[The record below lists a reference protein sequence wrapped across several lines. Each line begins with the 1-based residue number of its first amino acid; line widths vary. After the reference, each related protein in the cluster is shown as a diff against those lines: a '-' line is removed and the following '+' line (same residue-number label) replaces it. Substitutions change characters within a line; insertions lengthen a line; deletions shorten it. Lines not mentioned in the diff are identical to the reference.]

1 MIKKSEI
8 ICFILSIIMA
18 NVIINFEGMF
28 VSSVSGQSSEKESE
42 GSIVMNDPK
51 LKAELIVSGLEF
63 PTSIAFIDKNDF
75 LIIEKETGLVKRVT
89 DGKILEPLLQL
100 TVSGK
105 DERGLLGID
114 IDKKQYPGFE
124 VIYVY
129 LSYVECE
136 SKESC
141 ENKVVRYELD
151 NENNKLIYPKE
162 IFSIKS
168 FPDDSHVGGVVKV
181 GPDHNVYVTVGDFT
195 CTDCPPFETLAENF
209 ENSIPPDGRAS
220 ILRMSPDGEP
230 VDNGIIG
237 KEPPLNLYFA
247 YGVRNSF
254 GIDFDPLTGYLW
266 DTENGPDYGD
276 EINLVEPGFNS
287 GALKIFGKSESN
299 SNSNYEFDN
308 VVQSSTEGP
317 DGLVTF
323 NGTGRYSEPELS
335 WQDTVA
341 PTSVTF
347 LDSNTLGNNYRN
359 DMFVSTA
366 GGGKIYNFD
375 LSQDRKQ
382 LVLKNELSDKVV
394 NSNVEEDSITFA
406 EGFTMITDL
415 EVNPY
420 DGSLYVVSPVDGDSA
435 AGSVYKIVS
444 TSPPEPIQDPVS
456 PNNII
461 QDPASPNNIIQ
472 DPASPNNIIQD
483 PASPENTIKFPSGI
497 ESMQGDQLKNI
508 EDKNTTN
515 NDTNSNDLSMC
526 NKLKSFDKVLSDTWI
541 ERKITD
547 EQVMYL
553 GQQVKELMVEA
564 GCIN

>member
-8 ICFILSIIMA
+8 MCFILSIIMA
-18 NVIINFEGMF
+18 NVIINFDGMF

-42 GSIVMNDPK
+42 GSIVINDPK

-63 PTSIAFIDKNDF
+63 PTSIAFLDKNDF

-124 VIYVY
+124 LIYVY

-151 NENNKLIYPKE
+151 NKNNKLIYPKE

-195 CTDCPPFETLAENF
+195 CTDCPPFKTLAENF
-209 ENSIPPDGRAS
+209 ENSIPPDGRAG

-308 VVQSSTEGP
+308 VVQSSTEGS

-382 LVLKNELSDKVV
+382 LVLENELSDKVV
-394 NSNVEEDSITFA
+394 DSNVEEDSITFA

-444 TSPPEPIQDPVS
+444 TSPPEPIQDP
-456 PNNII
+456 
-461 QDPASPNNIIQ
+461 
-472 DPASPNNIIQD
+472 ASPNNIIQD

-497 ESMQGDQLKNI
+497 ESRQGDQLKNI
-508 EDKNTTN
+508 EDKNTTNN

-526 NKLKSFDKVLSDTWI
+526 NKLKSFDKVLWDTWI

>member
-8 ICFILSIIMA
+8 MCFVLSIIMA
-18 NVIINFEGMF
+18 NVIINFDGMF

-42 GSIVMNDPK
+42 GSIVINDPK

-63 PTSIAFIDKNDF
+63 PTSIAFLDKNDF

-162 IFSIKS
+162 IFSVKS

-195 CTDCPPFETLAENF
+195 CTDCPPFKTLAENF
-209 ENSIPPDGRAS
+209 ENSIPPDGRAG
-220 ILRMSPDGEP
+220 ILRMSPEGEP

-237 KEPPLNLYFA
+237 KESPLNLYFA

-308 VVQSSTEGP
+308 VVQSNTKGP

-323 NGTGRYSEPELS
+323 NGTGRYSEPELT

-394 NSNVEEDSITFA
+394 DSNVEEDSITFA

-420 DGSLYVVSPVDGDSA
+420 DGSLYVVSPVDGYSA

-444 TSPPEPIQDPVS
+444 TSPPEPIQDPTS
-456 PNNII
+456 PNNIN
-461 QDPASPNNIIQ
+461 QDSG
-472 DPASPNNIIQD
+472 
-483 PASPENTIKFPSGI
+483 SPENTIKFPSGI
-497 ESMQGDQLKNI
+497 ESRQGNQLKNI

-564 GCIN
+564 GCVN

>member
-1 MIKKSEI
+1 MIKKREI

-18 NVIINFEGMF
+18 SVIINFDGMF

-42 GSIVMNDPK
+42 GSIVFNDPN
-51 LKAELIVSGLEF
+51 LKAELVVSGLQF
-63 PTSIAFIDKNDF
+63 PTTMAFIDKNDF
-75 LIIEKETGLVKRVT
+75 LILEKETGLVKRVT
-89 DGKILEPLLQL
+89 DGKILEPLLKL

-114 IDKKQYPGFE
+114 IDKKQYSGIDI
-124 VIYVY
+124 IYVY
-129 LSYVECE
+129 LSYVECAT
-136 SKESC
+136 KESC
-141 ENKVVRYELD
+141 ESKVVRYELD
-151 NENNKLIYPKE
+151 NENNKLIFPKE
-162 IFSIKS
+162 IFSVKS
-168 FPDDSHVGGVVKV
+168 FPDDSHVGGIVKV

-209 ENSIPPDGRAS
+209 EDSIPPDGRAG
-220 ILRMSPDGEP
+220 IMRISPDGDP
-230 VDNGIIG
+230 VDNGILG
-237 KEPPLNLYFA
+237 KEYPVNLYFA

-254 GIDFDPLTGYLW
+254 GLDFDPLTGYLW

-299 SNSNYEFDN
+299 SNYEFDN
-308 VVQSSTEGP
+308 VVQSNTEEGP
-317 DGLVTF
+317 EGLVTF
-323 NGTGRYSEPELS
+323 NGSGRYSEPELT

-341 PTSVTF
+341 PTAVSF
-347 LDSNTLGNNYRN
+347 LDSNTLGNNYQN
-359 DMFVSTA
+359 DMFVATA

-382 LVLKNELSDKVV
+382 LVLKDTLADKIVDSDT
-394 NSNVEEDSITFA
+394 EEESITFA

-415 EVNPY
+415 EMNPY
-420 DGSLYVVSPVDGDSA
+420 DGHLYVVSPIDGDSA

-444 TSPPEPIQDPVS
+444 TSPPPPPEPIQTPFSPDRIQDPAS
-456 PNNII
+456 PDII
-461 QDPASPNNIIQ
+461 QDPASP
-472 DPASPNNIIQD
+472 DDS
-483 PASPENTIKFPSGI
+483 IKIPSGI
-497 ESMQGDQLKNI
+497 ESTQGDKLKNI
-508 EDKNTTN
+508 EENNN
-515 NDTNSNDLSMC
+515 NDNDVSIC
-526 NKLKSFDKVLSDTWI
+526 NKLKSYDDILTDTWI
-541 ERKITD
+541 QQKITD

>member
-1 MIKKSEI
+1 MIKKREI
-8 ICFILSIIMA
+8 ICFILSILMS
-18 NVIINFEGMF
+18 NVIIINFDGMF
-28 VSSVSGQSSEKESE
+28 VSNVSGQPSSEKDSE
-42 GSIVMNDPK
+42 GSIVFKDPK
-51 LKAELIVSGLEF
+51 LKAELVVSGLEF

-75 LIIEKETGLVKRVT
+75 LIVEKETGMVKRVT

-114 IDKKQYPGFE
+114 IDKKQYPGFN

-151 NENNKLIYPKE
+151 DKNNKLISPKE
-162 IFSIKS
+162 IFSVKS

-209 ENSIPPDGRAS
+209 ENSIPPDGRAG
-220 ILRMSPDGEP
+220 IMRISPDGDP

-237 KEPPLNLYFA
+237 KEYPLNLYYA

-254 GIDFDPLTGYLW
+254 GISFDPLTGHLW
-266 DTENGPDYGD
+266 DSENGPDYGD

-299 SNSNYEFDN
+299 SNSNYKFDN
-308 VVQSSTEGP
+308 VVQSSTEVP
-317 DGLVTF
+317 EGLVTF
-323 NGTGRYSEPELS
+323 NGTGTYSDPELT

-341 PTSVTF
+341 PTAVTF
-347 LDSNTLGNNYRN
+347 LDSNTLGNNYRY

-366 GGGKIYNFD
+366 GEGKIYNFD
-375 LSQDRKQ
+375 LTQDRKQ
-382 LVLKNELSDKVV
+382 LVLKDVLADKIVDS
-394 NSNVEEDSITFA
+394 NSEEDSITFA
-406 EGFTMITDL
+406 EGFTMVTDL
-415 EVNPY
+415 EMNPY
-420 DGSLYVVSPVDGDSA
+420 DGYLYAVSPVDGDSA

-444 TSPPEPIQDPVS
+444 TSPPEPIQDP
-456 PNNII
+456 
-461 QDPASPNNIIQ
+461 ASP
-472 DPASPNNIIQD
+472 NIIQD
-483 PASPENTIKFPSGI
+483 PASPENTIQFPLEVESG
-497 ESMQGDQLKNI
+497 QGDQLKNI
-508 EDKNTTN
+508 LNQNTTKNQNTTN
-515 NDTNSNDLSMC
+515 NNNNNDLIIC
-526 NKLKSFDKVLSDTWI
+526 DKLKSFDNDLSDTWI
-541 ERKITD
+541 DKKITD

-564 GCIN
+564 GCIK

>member
-1 MIKKSEI
+1 M
-8 ICFILSIIMA
+8 
-18 NVIINFEGMF
+18 
-28 VSSVSGQSSEKESE
+28 
-42 GSIVMNDPK
+42 
-51 LKAELIVSGLEF
+51 
-63 PTSIAFIDKNDF
+63 
-75 LIIEKETGLVKRVT
+75 
-89 DGKILEPLLQL
+89 
-100 TVSGK
+100 
-105 DERGLLGID
+105 
-114 IDKKQYPGFE
+114 
-124 VIYVY
+124 
-129 LSYVECE
+129 
-136 SKESC
+136 
-141 ENKVVRYELD
+141 
-151 NENNKLIYPKE
+151 
-162 IFSIKS
+162 
-168 FPDDSHVGGVVKV
+168 
-181 GPDHNVYVTVGDFT
+181 
-195 CTDCPPFETLAENF
+195 
-209 ENSIPPDGRAS
+209 
-220 ILRMSPDGEP
+220 
-230 VDNGIIG
+230 
-237 KEPPLNLYFA
+237 
-247 YGVRNSF
+247 
-254 GIDFDPLTGYLW
+254 
-266 DTENGPDYGD
+266 
-276 EINLVEPGFNS
+276 
-287 GALKIFGKSESN
+287 
-299 SNSNYEFDN
+299 
-308 VVQSSTEGP
+308 
-317 DGLVTF
+317 VTF

-335 WQDTVA
+335 WQNTVA

-394 NSNVEEDSITFA
+394 DSNVEEDSITFA

-444 TSPPEPIQDPVS
+444 TSPPEPIQDP
-456 PNNII
+456 
-461 QDPASPNNIIQ
+461 
-472 DPASPNNIIQD
+472 ASPNNIIQD

-497 ESMQGDQLKNI
+497 ESRQGDQLKNI

-515 NDTNSNDLSMC
+515 NDTNNNDLSIC

>member
-1 MIKKSEI
+1 MIIKREI
-8 ICFILSIIMA
+8 MCFILSILMA
-18 NVIINFEGMF
+18 NVIITFDGMF
-28 VSSVSGQSSEKESE
+28 VSSVSGQSSEKESP
-42 GSIVMNDPK
+42 GSIVLNDPK
-51 LKAELIVSGLEF
+51 LKAELVVSGLEF

-75 LIIEKETGLVKRVT
+75 LIVEKETGLVKRVT

-114 IDKKQYPGFE
+114 IDKKQYSGFE

-129 LSYVECE
+129 LSYVECV

-141 ENKVVRYELD
+141 ESKVVRYELD

-162 IFSIKS
+162 IFSVNS

-209 ENSIPPDGRAS
+209 ENSIPPDGRAG
-220 ILRMSPDGEP
+220 IMRISPDGDP
-230 VDNGIIG
+230 VDNGTIG
-237 KEPPLNLYFA
+237 KEHPLNLYFA
-247 YGVRNSF
+247 YGIRNSF
-254 GIDFDPLTGYLW
+254 GIDFDPLTGNLW

-299 SNSNYEFDN
+299 SNSNSNYEFDN

-317 DGLVTF
+317 NGLVTF
-323 NGTGRYSEPELS
+323 NGTGRYSEPELT

-341 PTSVTF
+341 PTSVAF
-347 LDSNTLGNNYRN
+347 LDSNTLGNNYRY

-375 LSQDRKQ
+375 LSKDRKE
-382 LVLKNELSDKVV
+382 LVLKDALADKIVD
-394 NSNVEEDSITFA
+394 SNVEEDSIT
-406 EGFTMITDL
+406 
-415 EVNPY
+415 P
-420 DGSLYVVSPVDGDSA
+420 
-435 AGSVYKIVS
+435 
-444 TSPPEPIQDPVS
+444 
-456 PNNII
+456 NII
-461 QDPASPNNIIQ
+461 QDPV
-472 DPASPNNIIQD
+472 
-483 PASPENTIKFPSGI
+483 SPENTIKFPSGI
-497 ESMQGDQLKNI
+497 ESKQGDQPKNI
-508 EDKNTTN
+508 EETITKNN
-515 NDTNSNDLSMC
+515 HSDLSIC

-553 GQQVKELMVEA
+553 GQQVKELMVET
-564 GCIN
+564 GCIK

>member
-8 ICFILSIIMA
+8 MCFVLSIIMA
-18 NVIINFEGMF
+18 NVIINFDGMF

-42 GSIVMNDPK
+42 GSIVINDPK

-63 PTSIAFIDKNDF
+63 PTSIAFLDKNDF

-151 NENNKLIYPKE
+151 NENNKLISPKE

-195 CTDCPPFETLAENF
+195 CTDCPPFKTLAENF
-209 ENSIPPDGRAS
+209 ENSIPPDGRAG

-308 VVQSSTEGP
+308 VVQSSTKGS

-382 LVLKNELSDKVV
+382 LVLENELSDKVV
-394 NSNVEEDSITFA
+394 DSNVEEDSITFA

-444 TSPPEPIQDPVS
+444 TSPPEPIQDP
-456 PNNII
+456 
-461 QDPASPNNIIQ
+461 AS
-472 DPASPNNIIQD
+472 SNNIIQD

-497 ESMQGDQLKNI
+497 ESRQGDQLENI
-508 EDKNTTN
+508 EDKNTTNN

-526 NKLKSFDKVLSDTWI
+526 NKLKSFDKVLWDTWI

>member
-8 ICFILSIIMA
+8 MCFILSIFMA
-18 NVIINFEGMF
+18 NVIINFDGMF
-28 VSSVSGQSSEKESE
+28 VSSVSGQPSEKESE
-42 GSIVMNDPK
+42 GSIVINDPK

-75 LIIEKETGLVKRVT
+75 LIIEKETGLLKRVT

-100 TVSGK
+100 TVSGS

-114 IDKKQYPGFE
+114 IDKKQYTEGLE
-124 VIYVY
+124 VMYVY
-129 LSYVECE
+129 LYFVECE
-136 SKESC
+136 SKETC

-151 NENNKLIYPKE
+151 NQNNKLIYPKE
-162 IFSIKS
+162 IFSVKS
-168 FPDDSHVGGVVKV
+168 FPDDAHVGGIVKV
-181 GPDHNVYVTVGDFT
+181 GPDHNVYVTVGDFA

-209 ENSIPPDGRAS
+209 ENGVAPDGRAG
-220 ILRMSPDGEP
+220 ILRMSPEGEP

-237 KEPPLNLYFA
+237 KEHPINLYFA

-394 NSNVEEDSITFA
+394 DSNVEEDSITFA

-444 TSPPEPIQDPVS
+444 TSPPEPIQDP
-456 PNNII
+456 
-461 QDPASPNNIIQ
+461 
-472 DPASPNNIIQD
+472 ASPNNIIQD
-483 PASPENTIKFPSGI
+483 PASPENTITFPSGI
-497 ESMQGDQLKNI
+497 ESRQGDQLKNI

-515 NDTNSNDLSMC
+515 NDTNNNDLSMC

-541 ERKITD
+541 EREITD

>member
-1 MIKKSEI
+1 
-8 ICFILSIIMA
+8 
-18 NVIINFEGMF
+18 
-28 VSSVSGQSSEKESE
+28 
-42 GSIVMNDPK
+42 
-51 LKAELIVSGLEF
+51 
-63 PTSIAFIDKNDF
+63 
-75 LIIEKETGLVKRVT
+75 
-89 DGKILEPLLQL
+89 LQL

-151 NENNKLIYPKE
+151 NENNKLISPKE

-195 CTDCPPFETLAENF
+195 CTDCPPFKTLAENF
-209 ENSIPPDGRAS
+209 ENSIPPDGRAG

-308 VVQSSTEGP
+308 VVQSSTEGS

-382 LVLKNELSDKVV
+382 LVLENELSDKVV
-394 NSNVEEDSITFA
+394 DSNVEEDSITFA

-444 TSPPEPIQDPVS
+444 TSPPEPIQDP
-456 PNNII
+456 
-461 QDPASPNNIIQ
+461 AS
-472 DPASPNNIIQD
+472 SNNIIQD

-497 ESMQGDQLKNI
+497 ESRQGDQLKNI

>member
-1 MIKKSEI
+1 MIKKREI
-8 ICFILSIIMA
+8 MCFILSIIMA
-18 NVIINFEGMF
+18 NVIINFDGMF

-42 GSIVMNDPK
+42 GSIVINDPK

-100 TVSGK
+100 TVSGN

-114 IDKKQYPGFE
+114 IDKKQYTAGFE

-141 ENKVVRYELD
+141 ESKVVRYELD

-168 FPDDSHVGGVVKV
+168 FPDDSHVGGIVKV

-209 ENSIPPDGRAS
+209 ENGVPPDGRAG
-220 ILRMSPDGEP
+220 ILRMSPEGEP

-394 NSNVEEDSITFA
+394 DSNVEEDSITFA

-444 TSPPEPIQDPVS
+444 TSPPEPTQNLS
-456 PNNII
+456 
-461 QDPASPNNIIQ
+461 
-472 DPASPNNIIQD
+472 SPNNIIQD

-497 ESMQGDQLKNI
+497 ESRQGNQLKNI
-508 EDKNTTN
+508 QDKNTTN
-515 NDTNSNDLSMC
+515 NDTNNNDLSMC

>member
-1 MIKKSEI
+1 MIKNREI
-8 ICFILSIIMA
+8 MCFILSIIMA
-18 NVIINFEGMF
+18 NVIINFDGMF

-42 GSIVMNDPK
+42 GSIVINDPK

-75 LIIEKETGLVKRVT
+75 LIIEKETGLLKRVT

-141 ENKVVRYELD
+141 ESKVVRYELD

-209 ENSIPPDGRAS
+209 ENSIPPDGRAG

-237 KEPPLNLYFA
+237 KEHPLNLYFA
-247 YGVRNSF
+247 YGIRNSF

-382 LVLKNELSDKVV
+382 LALKNELSDKVV
-394 NSNVEEDSITFA
+394 DSDVEEDSITFA

-420 DGSLYVVSPVDGDSA
+420 DGSLYVVSPVEGDSA

-444 TSPPEPIQDPVS
+444 TSPPEPT
-456 PNNII
+456 

-472 DPASPNNIIQD
+472 DPG
-483 PASPENTIKFPSGI
+483 SPENTITFPSGI
-497 ESMQGDQLKNI
+497 ESRQGDQLKNI

-515 NDTNSNDLSMC
+515 NVTNNNDLSIC
-526 NKLKSFDKVLSDTWI
+526 NKLKSFDKALSDTWI

>member
-8 ICFILSIIMA
+8 MCFVLSIIMA
-18 NVIINFEGMF
+18 NVIINFDGMF
-28 VSSVSGQSSEKESE
+28 VSSVSGQSSENESE
-42 GSIVMNDPK
+42 GSIVINDPK

-63 PTSIAFIDKNDF
+63 PTSIAFLDKNDF

-114 IDKKQYPGFE
+114 IDKKQYSGFE

-195 CTDCPPFETLAENF
+195 CTDCPPFKTLAENF
-209 ENSIPPDGRAS
+209 ENSIPPDGRAG

-276 EINLVEPGFNS
+276 EINLVEQGFNS

-394 NSNVEEDSITFA
+394 DSNVEEDSITFA

-435 AGSVYKIVS
+435 AGSVYKMVS
-444 TSPPEPIQDPVS
+444 TSPPEPIQDP
-456 PNNII
+456 
-461 QDPASPNNIIQ
+461 ASPNIIQ

-497 ESMQGDQLKNI
+497 ESRQEDQLKNI
-508 EDKNTTN
+508 ENKNTTN

>member
-8 ICFILSIIMA
+8 MCFILSIIMA
-18 NVIINFEGMF
+18 NVIINFDGMV
-28 VSSVSGQSSEKESE
+28 VSSVSGQSSEKVSE

-63 PTSIAFIDKNDF
+63 PTSIAFLDKNDF

-89 DGKILEPLLQL
+89 DGKTLEPLLQL

-141 ENKVVRYELD
+141 ESKVVRYELD

-209 ENSIPPDGRAS
+209 ENSIPPDGRAG

-230 VDNGIIG
+230 VDNGILG

-317 DGLVTF
+317 EGLVTF

-382 LVLKNELSDKVV
+382 LVLKNELSDKVID
-394 NSNVEEDSITFA
+394 SNVEEDSITFA

-435 AGSVYKIVS
+435 SGSVYKIVS
-444 TSPPEPIQDPVS
+444 TSPPEPIQDP
-456 PNNII
+456 
-461 QDPASPNNIIQ
+461 ASPNIIQ

-497 ESMQGDQLKNI
+497 ESRQGDQLKNI

-515 NDTNSNDLSMC
+515 NDTNNNDLSMC

>member
-1 MIKKSEI
+1 MIKKREI
-8 ICFILSIIMA
+8 IYFVLSILMA
-18 NVIINFEGMF
+18 NVIINFDGIF
-28 VSSVSGQSSEKESE
+28 VSNVSGQSSEKDTE
-42 GSIVMNDPK
+42 GSSIVFKDPK
-51 LKAELIVSGLEF
+51 LKAELVVSGLEF

-75 LIIEKETGLVKRVT
+75 LVVEKETGLVKRVT
-89 DGKILEPLLQL
+89 NGKISEPLLQL

-114 IDKKQYPGFE
+114 IDKKQYSGGLN

-136 SKESC
+136 SKEAC
-141 ENKVVRYELD
+141 ENKIVRYELD
-151 NENNKLIYPKE
+151 DKNNKLIYPKE

-168 FPDDSHVGGVVKV
+168 FPDDSHVGGVVRV
-181 GPDHNVYVTVGDFT
+181 GPDHNVYVTVGDFHGT
-195 CTDCPPFETLAENF
+195 KFTPVYETQAQNF
-209 ENSIPPDGRAS
+209 ENGVSPDGRAG
-220 ILRMSPDGEP
+220 ILRISSDGNP
-230 VDNGIIG
+230 IDNGILG
-237 KEPPLNLYFA
+237 QKYPLNLYFA
-247 YGVRNSF
+247 YGIKNSF

-287 GALKIFGKSESN
+287 GALKIFGKSESG
-299 SNSNYEFDN
+299 SNSNYKFDN
-308 VVQSSTEGP
+308 VVQSITEEP
-317 DGLVTF
+317 NGLVTF

-394 NSNVEEDSITFA
+394 DSNVEEDSITFA

-420 DGSLYVVSPVDGDSA
+420 DGSLYVVSPVDVDSA

-444 TSPPEPIQDPVS
+444 TSPPEP
-456 PNNII
+456 
-461 QDPASPNNIIQ
+461 IQ

-497 ESMQGDQLKNI
+497 ESRQGDQLKNI
-508 EDKNTTN
+508 EEKNTTN

>member
-1 MIKKSEI
+1 MV
-8 ICFILSIIMA
+8 
-18 NVIINFEGMF
+18 NVIINFDGNF
-28 VSSVSGQSSEKESE
+28 ISSIIAQSFQEKSER
-42 GSIVMNDPK
+42 SIIINDPK
-51 LKAELIVSGLEF
+51 LKAELVISGLEF
-63 PTSIAFIDKNDF
+63 PTSMAFIDKDDF
-75 LIIEKETGLVKRVT
+75 LILEKETGLIKRVT
-89 DGKILEPLLQL
+89 DGKISEPLLQL
-100 TVSGK
+100 SVSGK

-114 IDKKQYPGFE
+114 IYKKQYSAGFD

-136 SKESC
+136 SKEFC

-151 NENNKLIYPKE
+151 TDNNKLIYPKKL
-162 IFSIKS
+162 FSVES
-168 FPDDSHVGGVVKV
+168 FPDDSHIGGILKV
-181 GPDHNVYVTVGDFT
+181 GPDDNVYVTVGDFHG
-195 CTDCPPFETLAENF
+195 TDFKPIYETKAQNF
-209 ENSIPPDGRAS
+209 ENGVSPDGRAG
-220 ILRMSPDGEP
+220 ILRISPDGDP
-230 VDNGIIG
+230 INNGILG
-237 KEPPLNLYFA
+237 QDYPLNLYFG
-247 YGVRNSF
+247 YGIRNSF

-299 SNSNYEFDN
+299 TNSNYEFDN
-308 VVQSSTEGP
+308 VVQSSTDGP

-394 NSNVEEDSITFA
+394 DSNVEEDSITFA

-420 DGSLYVVSPVDGDSA
+420 DGSLYVVSPVDVDSA
-435 AGSVYKIVS
+435 TGSVYKIVS
-444 TSPPEPIQDPVS
+444 TSPPEP
-456 PNNII
+456 
-461 QDPASPNNIIQ
+461 IQ

-497 ESMQGDQLKNI
+497 ESRQGDQLKNI
-508 EDKNTTN
+508 EEKNTTN
-515 NDTNSNDLSMC
+515 NATNSNDLSMC
-526 NKLKSFDKVLSDTWI
+526 NKLKSFDKVLSNTWI

>member
-472 DPASPNNIIQD
+472 DPASP
-483 PASPENTIKFPSGI
+483 ENTIKFPSGI

>member
-8 ICFILSIIMA
+8 MCFVLSIIMA
-18 NVIINFEGMF
+18 NVIINFDGMF
-28 VSSVSGQSSEKESE
+28 VSSVSGQSSENESE
-42 GSIVMNDPK
+42 GSIVINDPK

-63 PTSIAFIDKNDF
+63 PTSIAFLDKNDF

-195 CTDCPPFETLAENF
+195 CTDCPPFKTLAENF
-209 ENSIPPDGRAS
+209 ENSIPPDGRAG

-394 NSNVEEDSITFA
+394 DSNVEEDSITFA

-435 AGSVYKIVS
+435 AGSVYKMVS
-444 TSPPEPIQDPVS
+444 TSPPEPIQDP
-456 PNNII
+456 
-461 QDPASPNNIIQ
+461 ASPNIIQ

-497 ESMQGDQLKNI
+497 ESRQEDQLKNI
-508 EDKNTTN
+508 ENKNTTN

>member
-1 MIKKSEI
+1 M
-8 ICFILSIIMA
+8 CFVLSIIMA
-18 NVIINFEGMF
+18 NVIINFDGMF

-42 GSIVMNDPK
+42 GSIVINDPK

-63 PTSIAFIDKNDF
+63 PTSIAFLDKNDF

-195 CTDCPPFETLAENF
+195 CTDCPPFKTLAENF
-209 ENSIPPDGRAS
+209 ENSIPPDGRAG

-394 NSNVEEDSITFA
+394 DSNVEEDSITFA

-444 TSPPEPIQDPVS
+444 TSPPEPIQDP
-456 PNNII
+456 
-461 QDPASPNNIIQ
+461 ASPNIIQ

-497 ESMQGDQLKNI
+497 ESRQEDQLKNI
-508 EDKNTTN
+508 ENKNTTN

-564 GCIN
+564 GCFN